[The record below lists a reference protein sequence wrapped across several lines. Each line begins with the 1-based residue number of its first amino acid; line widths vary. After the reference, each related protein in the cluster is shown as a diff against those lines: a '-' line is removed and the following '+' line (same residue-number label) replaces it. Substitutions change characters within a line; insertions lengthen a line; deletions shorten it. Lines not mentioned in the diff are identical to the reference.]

1 MDKINVDEL
10 FRCFNCDYMVD
21 EPHESECCGKLYCQS
36 CMVDLAYTQC
46 KLCKKSIKLRAN
58 IFAKNLLQRVE
69 LKCRHHCGGKFTY
82 DEMKLHMYRCESRI
96 FKCTIEFCCFVGRK
110 FELIPHM
117 LENHDIYIMALL
129 ENYDDFEEAFEK
141 ILKNPI
147 DKRPPKKGSTYNFET
162 EYAYP
167 GILPRLRNIV
177 SSNNNLIHPND
188 NNGNDFNYDFE
199 QLFNEVNNFNRY
211 DSENYNNLNNYF
223 NSNSELYR
231 RHRSRPF
238 NTDLLPLSLVGNSN
252 IINTGVDYNNMDIN
266 LGRDLTNTNTNLNS
280 PLNNSNSINE
290 NIPDIIEP
298 QLPLASNEE
307 NLISNIDTNNLEVN
321 NLHDQLNN
329 QIINLQNNIDEFRDL
344 SNNIINFRANNPYD
358 SFRLNYNHSD
368 NLSNSNVYD
377 VSCNNEIN
385 DVDDDSDVHENNY
398 SINNSENNS
407 NGSDKDEYHRENWA

>member
-58 IFAKNLLQRVE
+58 IFAKNLLQRIE

-117 LENHDIYIMALL
+117 IENHDIYIMALL
-129 ENYDDFEEAFEK
+129 ENYDDFEEAFKK

-147 DKRPPKKGSTYNFET
+147 DKRPPKKGSTYNYET
-162 EYAYP
+162 ENSAFP
-167 GILPRLRNIV
+167 GILPRLRNVV
-177 SSNNNLIHPND
+177 SSNNI
-188 NNGNDFNYDFE
+188 GNDFNYDFE

-211 DSENYNNLNNYF
+211 DNENYNNLNNYF
-223 NSNSELYR
+223 NSDTDFHR

-238 NTDLLPLSLVGNSN
+238 NTDLFPLSLVGNSN
-252 IINTGVDYNNMDIN
+252 TIRMGIDQNNLDIN
-266 LGRDLTNTNTNLNS
+266 VGRDVTNTNLNS
-280 PLNNSNSINE
+280 PNNNPNLINE
-290 NIPDIIEP
+290 NISNIIEP
-298 QLPLASNEE
+298 QIPLTSNEE

-321 NLHDQLNN
+321 NLHYQLNN

-358 SFRLNYNHSD
+358 SFRLHNNHSN

-377 VSCNNEIN
+377 LSNNEIH
-385 DVDDDSDVHENNY
+385 DVDDDGDVHENNY
-398 SINNSENNS
+398 TINNSEN
-407 NGSDKDEYHRENWA
+407 GSDQDEYHTENWA